1 MAILLSCGWSHT
13 LGAELGEFK
22 DYFDPDDLSS
32 QFRNVD
38 FDYRNKH
45 RYSTLIA
52 EKFDMQPVNLSKG
65 GGSNERILR
74 VVRDYL
80 VDPSKELP
88 AAVII
93 QWTNSDR
100 FELPA
105 SDEILH
111 LTRQRAMD
119 LPDNAEPFEQVV
131 AGGIYSAEDD
141 MNPFEDYM
149 SIMPHMKYP
158 MLRLATHYQYK
169 SYWHDEFKLL
179 RQVLEMVDMLRVRNI
194 PFYMLDIMWSW
205 DRWRHL
211 VETFAAIVGDPKEI
225 PKKLAWS
232 VSHHE
237 DTKTRLE
244 YYQYIQDSGAAERF
258 NNLFRQVDS
267 LEEFSKTN
275 YARFTD
281 KNDREF
287 VGVMPASHPDEKCH
301 QHIADT
307 IYNEVKEKNLW

>member
-1 MAILLSCGWSHT
+1 MAYT
-13 LGAELGEFK
+13 L
-22 DYFDPDDLSS
+22 
-32 QFRNVD
+32 V
-38 FDYRNKH
+38 
-45 RYSTLIA
+45 
-52 EKFDMQPVNLSKG
+52 
-65 GGSNERILR
+65 
-74 VVRDYL
+74 
-80 VDPSKELP
+80 
-88 AAVII
+88 
-93 QWTNSDR
+93 
-100 FELPA
+100 
-105 SDEILH
+105 
-111 LTRQRAMD
+111 
-119 LPDNAEPFEQVV
+119 
-131 AGGIYSAEDD
+131 EDD

-149 SIMPHMKYP
+149 SIMPHIKYP

-179 RQVLEMVDMLRVRNI
+179 RQVHEMVDMLRVRNI

-211 VETFAAIVGDPKEI
+211 VETFAAIVGDPKNI

-244 YYQYIQDSGAAERF
+244 YYKYIQDSGAAERF
-258 NNLFRQVDS
+258 NNLFRQTDS